1 MQGRLGAGLSAVG
14 GAIARALL
22 GGAVMPRTYHTLQC
36 IGPDGEVRWEE
47 TIENLTVNTGL
58 ADMLSKYW
66 KGSAYTAAFY
76 VGLKGSGTIAAGD
89 TMASHAGWAE
99 VTGYSQGARPALVLG
114 SVTGTTTA
122 SVDNSASVAT
132 FGINAT
138 VTVAGAIITTD
149 STKGGTAGT
158 LIGASDFAT
167 PRSMQSGD
175 TLNVTIS
182 TTNTSG

>member
-1 MQGRLGAGLSAVG
+1 MQGRLGAGLAAVG
-14 GAIARALL
+14 GAVARALL
-22 GGAVMPRTYHTLQC
+22 GGAVMPRTFHTLQC
-36 IGPDGEVRWEE
+36 IGPDGQVKWEE

-66 KGSAYTAAFY
+66 KGSAYSAAFY

-89 TMASHAGWAE
+89 TMASHAGWTE
-99 VTGYSQGARPALVLG
+99 VTGYSQGARPALTFG
-114 SVTGTTTA
+114 AVTGTTTA
-122 SVDNSASVAT
+122 SVDNSASPAA

-138 VTVAGAIITTD
+138 VTVAGAFITTD

-167 PRSMQSGD
+167 PRAMQNLD
-175 TLNVTIS
+175 TLNVTTS
-182 TTNTSG
+182 MTNTSG